1 MKKFMLIPIVAAIFA
16 VLFPLNMKS
25 PNGTL
30 AADAAAPQQE
40 DKFETAI
47 NIIKKYESLHSLR
60 HWPLV
65 GYGHKVL
72 SGEKMPRNRALT
84 EAEADRLLREDMR
97 KYCKLFRSYGKDSLL
112 LATLAY
118 NIGNGAVSRSTVARK
133 LQQGDRDIRE
143 NYVAHCRYK
152 GKVHSQIRKRRIEE
166 FDKLFVA
173 DIAETPTPK
182 MALGSPSFNLFNSIK
197 DQLIINNPS

>member
-1 MKKFMLIPIVAAIFA
+1 MLIPIIAAFFA

-30 AADAAAPQQE
+30 AADTPAPQQE

-47 NIIKKYESLHSLR
+47 NIIKKYESLHSPK

-72 SGEKMPRNRALT
+72 PGEKFPRNRALT
-84 EAEADRLLREDMR
+84 ESEADKLLRKDLQ
-97 KYCKLFRSYGKDSLL
+97 KYCSLFRQYGKDSLL

-118 NIGNGAVSRSTVARK
+118 NIGNGAVNRSTVVKK

-143 NYVAHCRYK
+143 NYLAHCRYK
-152 GKVHSQIRKRRIEE
+152 GKVHSQIQKRRIEE
-166 FDKLFVA
+166 FDKLFE
-173 DIAETPTPK
+173 DETPLSASDKVAFGVLP
-182 MALGSPSFNLFNSIK
+182 FNLFETYK
-197 DQLIINNPS
+197 DQFFINNPS